1 MNRSDYAALDG
12 LGLAELIARKEVSIR
27 EVAAAALAAHEAV
40 DPQLHAVIELYDK
53 ELAAP
58 DELRLGSGP
67 FRGVP
72 FMIKDCGEH
81 FGGRKMEN
89 GSRLCAG
96 MVVEADDYFA
106 QAVKASGANI
116 VGRTNTP
123 EFSMALS
130 ADNLLYGATS
140 NPWKKGYSTSGS
152 SGGAA
157 AAVAAGVLPIA
168 HGSDMGGSIRG
179 PAAWCGTI
187 GLQPS
192 RGRISA
198 GPGQDE
204 WGFGMAQSFVLTRSM
219 RDTAAMLDCLGR
231 PQPGDPFVIPW
242 PEKPYSEFLGRQGKP
257 LRIGYST
264 KPLMDAPVDPEI
276 AAAVERTA
284 QTLSRLGHEVEEA
297 APELDNDLIER
308 GCLNH
313 WFFDFHHHLD
323 ELGARV
329 GRKVGPET
337 VERATLMFYD
347 FARRQPYGRFFEAQA
362 DFNKVRRR
370 AGRVLRGLRYPG
382 FPLPRPESPRAMSA
396 MA

>member
-12 LGLAELIARKEVSIR
+12 LGLAELIARKEVSIP

-40 DPQLHAVIELYDK
+40 DPQLHAVIELYEQ
-53 ELAAP
+53 ELADP
-58 DELRLGSGP
+58 DETLLGKGP

-106 QAVKASGANI
+106 EAVKASGVNI

-123 EFSMALS
+123 EFSMALC

-198 GPGQDE
+198 GPDQDE

-219 RDTAAMLDCLGR
+219 RDTAAMLDCLG
-231 PQPGDPFVIPW
+231 
-242 PEKPYSEFLGRQGKP
+242 
-257 LRIGYST
+257 
-264 KPLMDAPVDPEI
+264 
-276 AAAVERTA
+276 
-284 QTLSRLGHEVEEA
+284 
-297 APELDNDLIER
+297 
-308 GCLNH
+308 
-313 WFFDFHHHLD
+313 
-323 ELGARV
+323 
-329 GRKVGPET
+329 
-337 VERATLMFYD
+337 
-347 FARRQPYGRFFEAQA
+347 
-362 DFNKVRRR
+362 
-370 AGRVLRGLRYPG
+370 
-382 FPLPRPESPRAMSA
+382 
-396 MA
+396 